1 MPVISIALGVCRFFV
16 ARLPC
21 RRTRA
26 DGFFAGRSSPEP
38 RNETSAATDL
48 DIMNAPK
55 TLPAR
60 LGQMAARTP
69 DRSAF
74 VFLGDREER
83 TELTLGQLWERSGAV
98 ARAIQTLGMA
108 PEFRS
113 PAAPESPRA
122 MLLFP
127 PGLDFLPAFLGAQ
140 LAGWVPVPTTYPK
153 PHRANPQLDASAANC
168 DASVI
173 LTDAKSLKS
182 LDPRRC
188 RAAGELPCLAV
199 DELVPEPSDAE
210 AIAWDRCTDL
220 DHLAFLQYTSG
231 STSEPKGVKISH
243 RNLRSNLDA
252 IRKAFQLDRLIEAD
266 QTGGPGADGASV
278 TAAFWLPHFHDMGL
292 IGGMLMPLELGFRTV
307 LMSPQSFV
315 QRPLRWLEAVSRFGA
330 CVTGAPN
337 FAFDLCVQR
346 MSPADTERLDL
357 SGLRLLFCGAEPI
370 LPATLRRFRD
380 RFETAQLA
388 SDCFYPC
395 YGLAEST
402 LLVAGGDGPGE
413 LSVLEI
419 DRQAL
424 ADGVVKPAGNRAGSG
439 KATALV
445 SCGRAVVGGQLL
457 IVDPTTGEPLGEQRV
472 GEIWLRGPSVSA
484 GYWNA
489 SPQDSDRFGA
499 QTSRPGGGWT
509 QLLFGDG
516 SHPEGGFFR
525 TGDMGFLHEGDL
537 YVTGRLKELLIV
549 RGQNHFPSDIESTVA
564 GVAAAELG
572 RVVAVRIDSSEGE
585 SLGIIAEFSRHGEVT
600 SLPEL
605 GRRIRAA
612 VIEGHEIDPSQ
623 IVFVRPSSIPVT
635 TSGKPQ
641 RLRCQA
647 WFTTG
652 LPETLYRWQRPGG
665 GQLPPLQVLR
675 LPDRPAAKDVL
686 EVQVA
691 LQAWIVSWLV
701 QRGGIEAAEIDVD
714 RRFDEHGLDSL
725 LAIRLIGDLED
736 NCGVELTPVVAWEHP
751 TISGMSR
758 LIAARVCGLAADDQW
773 IRGELP
779 APQLA
784 TRDDAEC

>member
-1 MPVISIALGVCRFFV
+1 
-16 ARLPC
+16 
-21 RRTRA
+21 
-26 DGFFAGRSSPEP
+26 
-38 RNETSAATDL
+38 
-48 DIMNAPK
+48 MNAPK

-60 LGQMAARTP
+60 LGEMAARTP

-83 TELTLGQLWERSGAV
+83 TELTHGQLWERSSAV
-98 ARAIQTLGMA
+98 ARALQTLRMA

-173 LTDAKSLKS
+173 LTDAKSLKT

-199 DELVPEPSDAE
+199 DELVPDSSDAE

-220 DHLAFLQYTSG
+220 DQLAFLQYTSG
-231 STSEPKGVKISH
+231 STSEPKGVRVSH

-252 IRKAFQLDRLIEAD
+252 IRKAFQLDRLTE
-266 QTGGPGADGASV
+266 TVETGADGPSV
-278 TAAFWLPHFHDMGL
+278 TTVFWLPHFHDMGL
-292 IGGMLMPLELGFRTV
+292 IGGMLMPLECGFRTV

-315 QRPLRWLEAVSRFGA
+315 RRPLRWLETVSRFGA
-330 CVTGAPN
+330 SVTGAPN
-337 FAFDLCVQR
+337 FAFELCVQR
-346 MSPADTERLDL
+346 MSPADAERLDL

-370 LPATLRRFRD
+370 LPATLRRFQN
-380 RFETAQLA
+380 RFEAARLA
-388 SDCFYPC
+388 NDCFYPC

-402 LLVAGGDGPGE
+402 LLAAGGDGPGE

-424 ADGVVKPAGNRAGSG
+424 AGGLVKPTGNRADSE

-445 SCGRAVVGGQLL
+445 SCGRAVGDGQLL
-457 IVDPTTGEPLGEQRV
+457 IVDPTTCEPLGEQRV

-489 SPQDSDRFGA
+489 PPQDSDRFGA
-499 QTSRPGGGWT
+499 QTNRPGGGLT
-509 QLLFGDG
+509 QLLFGGG
-516 SHPEGGFFR
+516 SRPEGGFFR
-525 TGDMGFLHEGDL
+525 TGDMGFLHQGEL
-537 YVTGRLKELLIV
+537 YVTGRLKELLIL
-549 RGQNHFPSDIESTVA
+549 RGQNHFPQDIESTVA
-564 GVAAAELG
+564 RVAAAELG
-572 RVVAVRIDSSEGE
+572 RVVAVRLDSSEGE
-585 SLGIIAEFSRHGEVT
+585 SLGIIAEFSRHGEVA

-605 GRRIRAA
+605 GRRVRAA
-612 VIEGHEIDPSQ
+612 VIEDHEIDPSQ
-623 IVFVRPSSIPVT
+623 ILFVRPTSIPVT

-652 LPETLYRWQRPGG
+652 LPETLYHWQRPGG
-665 GQLPPLQVLR
+665 SQLPPFKVLR
-675 LPDRPAAKDVL
+675 LPDQPAANDVL
-686 EVQVA
+686 DVQAA
-691 LQAWIVSWLV
+691 LQDWIVSWLV
-701 QRGGIEAAEIDVD
+701 QRGGIDAAEIDVE

-773 IRGELP
+773 KRGEFPSL
-779 APQLA
+779 QLA
-784 TRDDAEC
+784 TRDDAQS